1 MFRKGCLLTKG
12 IIIACVCA
20 LFFTGCSDYQEV
32 SEIKVPRKI
41 YQKLD
46 YVTATVQRGDMNPEV
61 VLKLKAQIANQIS
74 YSVDLV
80 DAEVEEVY
88 VTTGERVEKGQL
100 LVSFKSEK
108 TKKEIEQY
116 SAELEENQLMLEHF
130 QRMSLYDLQTREY
143 YEKEKKEY
151 PLYQEQEDNI
161 NKEREI
167 DNKRRKAVDYELT
180 IEQLQ
185 ADADLAAM
193 YLEEAKARLEN
204 CQIRAEEDGVISFIS
219 QGLLSGYVEP
229 GTNVL
234 NEITGESS
242 FVAYTTDKYDF
253 AVGDTYEAED
263 ETTTY
268 KLTVAEVTEES
279 SGTRT
284 IVFVPDATLLDPPD
298 SDSLIMTIQKKQLK
312 DVVYVDSKAIKKN
325 EEMSFVYLVS
335 SDGFLD
341 VREVEPGEVVDDV
354 TVIKSGLEGNEKVAI
369 VK

>member
-1 MFRKGCLLTKG
+1 MLRKNQLLKKE
-12 IIIACVCA
+12 IMVACVCA
-20 LFFTGCSDYQEV
+20 LFFTGCSDYRETAEV
-32 SEIKVPRKI
+32 KIPRKI

-108 TKKEIEQY
+108 TKDEIEQY
-116 SAELEENQLMLEHF
+116 SAELEEKQLMLEHC

-161 NKEREI
+161 NKEREE
-167 DNKRRKAVDYELT
+167 DNKRRKLLDYNLT

-185 ADADLAAM
+185 ADVDLAAM
-193 YLEEAKARLEN
+193 YLEEAKARLER

-219 QGLLSGYVEP
+219 QGLLSGYVDP
-229 GTNVL
+229 GSTVI

-242 FVAYTTDKYDF
+242 FVAYTIDKYDF

-268 KLTVAEVTEES
+268 KMTVSEVSEES

-284 IVFVPDATLLDPPD
+284 IVFVPETTLLDPPD
-298 SDSLIMTIQKKQLK
+298 DSLIMTIQKKQLK
-312 DVVYVDSKAIKKN
+312 DVVYVDSNAIKKKDD
-325 EEMSFVYLVS
+325 MYFVYLINS
-335 SDGFLD
+335 EGFLD
-341 VREVEPGEVVDDV
+341 AREVEVGEVVDDV